1 MSDEKLMD
9 GIRLTTDAH
18 DAGQLSA
25 LRDIGAMLEE
35 LTKAVRDRIDA
46 IESQRSGLMPDLRG
60 LSAREAIRT
69 LSQIG
74 MTSRMSG
81 DGFVVTQAPAPGEAL
96 VPGGVCSLRLS
107 RRPPVADT
115 GGAPQ

>member
-46 IESQRSGLMPDLRG
+46 IESQRSDDER
-60 LSAREAIRT
+60 A
-69 LSQIG
+69 
-74 MTSRMSG
+74 
-81 DGFVVTQAPAPGEAL
+81 
-96 VPGGVCSLRLS
+96 
-107 RRPPVADT
+107 
-115 GGAPQ
+115 